1 MFNVNPLLICIK
13 IIVLL
18 YPKQDPLDLGRQSLS
33 LLFDPHIDIVLGR
46 YAVTLQNSMSMS
58 CQVLPWNNRVCNTHV
73 YLSHQDNKSDI
84 TEEQSPQTEISLCQK
99 CTNHQQQK

>member
-46 YAVTLQNSMSMS
+46 YAVPLQNSMSMS

-73 YLSHQDNKSDI
+73 CLSHQDNKSDI
-84 TEEQSPQTEISLCQK
+84 TEEQSP
-99 CTNHQQQK
+99 